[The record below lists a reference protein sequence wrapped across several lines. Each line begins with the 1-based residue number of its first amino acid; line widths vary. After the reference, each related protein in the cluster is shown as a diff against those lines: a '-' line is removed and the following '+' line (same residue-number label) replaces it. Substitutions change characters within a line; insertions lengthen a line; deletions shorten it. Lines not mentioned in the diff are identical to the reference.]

1 MVDTEGT
8 FPYATSGVFLFEK
21 CMRRFVR
28 HTDESTQTGIYS
40 RFSKWFRRLADTD
53 FEFQDQLLLVSQKGT
68 QLAFPRPLPT
78 VNFQHI
84 CFGYEDWLRRKY
96 SMPGFVEVLDG
107 DVVIDCGGYV
117 GGFALSASRLASK
130 VYVFEPAPLNAVC
143 ARRNLAVY
151 DNTTIVE
158 AGLYRESGDMTLNL
172 SSSGVEHSLLS
183 PDKGKTGLTQS
194 IPVWSLKDF
203 CKLNEAPAPDF
214 VKIEAEGVELE
225 VWEGLADLR
234 PSRIAIDVS
243 PERDGK
249 SPAEEFKRHLT
260 EAGYEHRQRKG
271 MLFAKRIE

>member
-1 MVDTEGT
+1 MVNTEDN
-8 FPYATSGVFLFEK
+8 FRYATRGVFLFEK

-28 HTDESTQTGIYS
+28 HTSESTQTGIYS
-40 RFSKWFRRLADTD
+40 RFSKWSRHLVDTD
-53 FEFQDQLLLVSQKGT
+53 FEFEDQLLLVSQKGK
-68 QLAFPRPLPT
+68 QLVFPRPLPT

-84 CFGYEDWLRRKY
+84 SFGYEDWLRRKY

-107 DVVIDCGGYV
+107 DIVIDCGGYV

-130 VYVFEPAPLNAVC
+130 VYVFEPAPLNVEC
-143 ARRNLAVY
+143 ARHNLEVY
-151 DNTTIVE
+151 GNTTIVE

-203 CKLNEAPAPDF
+203 CKLNDVPAPDF

-249 SPAEEFKRHLT
+249 SPAEEFKLRLT

>member
-1 MVDTEGT
+1 MSTEDT
-8 FPYATSGVFLFEK
+8 FRYATSGIYLFEK
-21 CMRRFVR
+21 CMRRLVR
-28 HTDESTQTGIYS
+28 HTSESTQTGIYS
-40 RFSKWFRRLADTD
+40 RISKLFRRLVDTD
-53 FEFQDQLLLVSQKGT
+53 YEFEDQVLLVSQKGKR
-68 QLAFPRPLPT
+68 LAFPRPLPT

-84 CFGYEDWLRRKY
+84 SFGYEEWLRRKY
-96 SMPGFVEVLDG
+96 SMPGFVEVLEG

-130 VYVFEPAPLNAVC
+130 VYVFEPAPLNAEC
-143 ARRNLAVY
+143 ARRNLQVY
-151 DNTTIVE
+151 DNTTVVE
-158 AGLYRESGDMTLNL
+158 AGLYHESGDMTLNL
-172 SSSGVEHSLLS
+172 SSSGVEHSLLT
-183 PDKGKTGLTQS
+183 PDKGESGLTRS

-203 CKLNEAPAPDF
+203 CRLNEVHALDF

-225 VWEGLADLR
+225 VWEGLADLL

-249 SPAEEFKRHLT
+249 SPAEEFKVRLT